1 MTFIDPAGW
10 FQADSST
17 DEISGKKE
25 SSLVDSNQPRIAAW
39 QPLGQQIDC
48 MAEDLIQCKL
58 HSTMKEASS
67 VIGLLRTFCFS
78 LYSEQP
84 GVQGEKTAGW
94 EELEKCY
101 RMLLHTF
108 KANTQI
114 YLTVNLTVLWPWLVA
129 AEHNGGQRH
138 VFKQRISLWLMSG
151 SNLTIPRNVRL
162 RRPLFCS
169 WL

>member
-101 RMLLHTF
+101 ILQNAT
-108 KANTQI
+108 TYI
-114 YLTVNLTVLWPWLVA
+114 
-129 AEHNGGQRH
+129 
-138 VFKQRISLWLMSG
+138 
-151 SNLTIPRNVRL
+151 
-162 RRPLFCS
+162 
-169 WL
+169 